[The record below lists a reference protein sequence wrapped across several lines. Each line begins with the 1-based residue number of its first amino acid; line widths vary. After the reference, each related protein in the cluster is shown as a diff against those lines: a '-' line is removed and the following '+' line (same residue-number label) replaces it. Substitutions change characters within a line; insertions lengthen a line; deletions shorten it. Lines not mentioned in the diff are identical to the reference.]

1 MPKCR
6 PTADIL
12 ALHDAID
19 NIESELKRELR
30 CEAVIHMD
38 PVVTDDPEVAA
49 LKEKVTA
56 AVRDMDP
63 ALSIHDFRVVAGPTH
78 TNVIFDLLIPY
89 RFHLKDGRG
98 GAPAQGV
105 CGKSGRTHIFCGD
118 SGGTTPMWVMRP
130 RE

>member
-1 MPKCR
+1 M
-6 PTADIL
+6 

-89 RFHLKDGRG
+89 RFHLKDDEVVRRLR
-98 GAPAQGV
+98 AFV
-105 CGKSGRTHIFCGD
+105 ENLEGRTYFAVIQVDHSYVGNAP
-118 SGGTTPMWVMRP
+118 TAV
-130 RE
+130 EKK